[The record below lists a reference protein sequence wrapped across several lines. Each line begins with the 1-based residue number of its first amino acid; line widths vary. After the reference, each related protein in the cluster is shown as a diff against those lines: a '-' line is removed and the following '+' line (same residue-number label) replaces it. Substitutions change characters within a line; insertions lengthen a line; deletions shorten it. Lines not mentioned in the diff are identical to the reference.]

1 MTDFAENNTHPEV
14 HKPYQTKN
22 RYDILPTEVAE
33 RIRELEFPTK
43 DFGLKF
49 KQQFKCNI
57 LEQRKSNTKYN
68 TEDVLVFELIG
79 IDASI
84 ANALRRILLSEV
96 PTMAIKTVYF
106 HDNSSIVQD
115 EVLAHRLGLVPL
127 KVDPKNFF
135 DLQNEDE
142 KTDYNTLVY
151 QLDVT
156 CKRKPNMNMNKT
168 NENGEET
175 LDVDYNALEHG
186 IVYASDLKWQP
197 CGTQLDRLNNVE
209 PRPVNEDI
217 VLAKLRPG
225 QKIHLE
231 VHAVR
236 GIGKTHAKFS
246 PVCTAHYRMMPEIT
260 IIKPVYDEKAELL
273 MKLMPGVCVLE
284 DVSKSEKKSGK
295 KKKAVVKTPIN
306 CTMSR
311 NFMQDEVLASSV
323 RVSRIPDHFIFS
335 IESVGQLPAAE
346 IFRRAL
352 AVLKKKCAATVEN
365 VNRTS
370 D

>member
-1 MTDFAENNTHPEV
+1 MTDFVHPEV
-14 HKPYQTKN
+14 HKPYQSKN
-22 RYDILPTEVAE
+22 RYDILPTEVVE
-33 RIRELEFPTK
+33 RIRELEYPSK
-43 DFGLKF
+43 DFALQF
-49 KQQFKCNI
+49 KKNFKCNV
-57 LEQRKSNTKYN
+57 LEQRNVNTKYKS
-68 TEDVLVFELIG
+68 EDVLVFELVG
-79 IDASI
+79 IDAAV

-127 KVDPKNFF
+127 KVDPNHFY

-151 QLDVT
+151 KLDVT
-156 CKRKPNMNMNKT
+156 CRRKPNMDMNKT
-168 NENGEET
+168 SAEGEET

-186 IVYASDLKWQP
+186 IVYASDLEWQP
-197 CGTQLDRLNNVE
+197 CGTQEERLNKVA

-236 GIGKTHAKFS
+236 GVGKTHAKFS
-246 PVCTAHYRMMPEIT
+246 PVCTAHYRMMPEVVL
-260 IIKPVYDEKAELL
+260 IKPVYDEKAELL
-273 MKLMPGVCVLE
+273 MRLMPGVFELE
-284 DVSKSEKKSGK
+284 SVPESEKKSGN
-295 KKKAVVKTPIN
+295 KKKAVVKSPIN

-311 NFMQDEVLASSV
+311 NFMQDEELASSV

-346 IFRRAL
+346 IFRRAI
-352 AVLKKKCAATVEN
+352 AVLKKKCSSTVESIK
-365 VNRTS
+365 RGGG